1 MEENNVASQRAGD
14 MKKGFYFSQVETT
27 GLGPRRKIL
36 GQIKAF
42 EESGISLELVE
53 NPFCLSGIIRGNFL
67 LRQLVCRLP
76 FTYVYSKHQYEER
89 YTGADVFYVRFLAGD
104 RAFVR
109 FLKQLRE
116 NNPQA
121 KILLELPDYPTT
133 WYMTTSLLYTLIYLP
148 IIIKDWNAG
157 RKYKKYVDRIVIPQ
171 KIENAFQIP
180 VLPIENGINVSDVRC
195 REPEKTEVIRIIAV
209 AGMCSFH
216 GYDRLIEG
224 LNNYYAQGEKREVE
238 LHMVGGKAE
247 PGNELS
253 RYQDLCQKY
262 HLEKR
267 VIFYG
272 EKKGEELD
280 RVYDKCNLAVGS
292 LGMYRIGYKMAS
304 SLKIREYLAKG
315 LPVITGSRVDV
326 FEKKDFPYYLEFENN
341 DTPIGVQKII
351 DFYDSIYEEKDN
363 RTINEKIREYA
374 AKNCDMKSALKNVI
388 EYIHG

>member
-1 MEENNVASQRAGD
+1 
-14 MKKGFYFSQVETT
+14 MKKGFYFSQVEST

-53 NPFCLSGIIRGNFL
+53 NPFCLSGTIRGNFL

-76 FTYVYSKHQYEER
+76 FTYVYSKHRYDER

-109 FLKQLRE
+109 FLRQLRE
-116 NNPQA
+116 KNPQA

-157 RKYKKYVDRIVIPQ
+157 RKYKRYVDRIVIPQ

-180 VLPIENGINVSDVRC
+180 VLSIENGINVSDVRC
-195 REPEKTEVIRIIAV
+195 REPEKTEVIRMIAV
-209 AGMCSFH
+209 AGMCNFH

-224 LNNYYAQGEKREVE
+224 LHDYYAQGGKREIE

-253 RYQDLCQKY
+253 RYQDLCKKY
-262 HLEKR
+262 HLEKK

-280 RVYDKCNLAVGS
+280 KIYDKCNLAVGS
-292 LGMYRIGYKMAS
+292 LGMYRIGYKTAS

-315 LPVITGSRVDV
+315 LPVITGSKVDV
-326 FEKKDFPYYLEFENN
+326 FEKKNFSYYLEFEN
-341 DTPIGVQKII
+341 DSTPINMQKIV
-351 DFYDSIYEEKDN
+351 DFYDDTYGEKDIYA
-363 RTINEKIREYA
+363 INKEIREYA
-374 AKNCDMKSALKNVI
+374 ADHCDMKNALKSVI
-388 EYIHG
+388 DFIHR

>member
-1 MEENNVASQRAGD
+1 
-14 MKKGFYFSQVETT
+14 MKKGFYFSQVEST
-27 GLGPRRKIL
+27 GLGPRGKIL

-53 NPFCLSGIIRGNFL
+53 NPFCLSGAVRGNFL
-67 LRQLVCRLP
+67 FRQLVCRLP
-76 FTYVYSKHQYEER
+76 FTYVYSKHQYDER

-116 NNPQA
+116 KNPQA

-133 WYMTTSLLYTLIYLP
+133 WYMTTSLLYTMIYLP
-148 IIIKDWNAG
+148 IIIKDRNAG
-157 RKYKKYVDRIVIPQ
+157 RKYKRYVDRIVIPQ
-171 KIENAFQIP
+171 RIENAFQIP
-180 VLPIENGINVSDVRC
+180 VLTIENGINVSDVRC
-195 REPEKTEVIRIIAV
+195 REPEKTEVIRMIAV
-209 AGMCSFH
+209 AGMCNFH

-224 LNNYYAQGEKREVE
+224 LKDYYAQGGKRKIE

-253 RYQDLCQKY
+253 RYQDLCKKY
-262 HLEKR
+262 RLEKN

-280 RVYDKCNLAVGS
+280 KIYDKCNLAVGS
-292 LGMYRIGYKMAS
+292 LGMYRIGYQTAS

-315 LPVITGSRVDV
+315 LPVITGSKVDV
-326 FEKKDFPYYLEFENN
+326 FEKKDFSYYLEFEN
-341 DTPIGVQKII
+341 DSTPINIQKIVQ
-351 DFYDSIYEEKDN
+351 FYDDTYGEKD
-363 RTINEKIREYA
+363 IYAMNEEIREYA
-374 AKNCDMKSALKNVI
+374 ADHCDMKNALKSVI
-388 EYIHG
+388 DFINR

>member
-1 MEENNVASQRAGD
+1 MD
-14 MKKGFYFSQVETT
+14 KKKGFYFSQVETT

-53 NPFCLSGIIRGNFL
+53 NPFCLSGAVRGNFL

-76 FTYVYSKHQYEER
+76 FTYVYSKHHYEER

-104 RAFVR
+104 RYFVR
-109 FLKQLRE
+109 FLKQLRK

-133 WYMTTSLLYTLIYLP
+133 WYMTTSLLYTFL
-148 IIIKDWNAG
+148 IKDWNAG
-157 RKYKKYVDRIVIPQ
+157 RKYRRYVDRIVIPQ
-171 KIENAFQIP
+171 KIDNAFHIP
-180 VLPIENGINVSDVRC
+180 VLPIENGINVGDIRC
-195 REPEKTEVIRIIAV
+195 REPEETEVIRIIAV
-209 AGMCSFH
+209 AGMCNFH

-224 LNNYYAQGEKREVE
+224 LKDYYAQGGKRKVE

-247 PGNELS
+247 PGNELL
-253 RYQDLCQKY
+253 RYQELCKRY

-267 VIFYG
+267 IVFYG

-280 RVYDKCNLAVGS
+280 KIYDKCNLAVGS
-292 LGMYRIGYKMAS
+292 LGMYRIGYKTAS

-315 LPVITGSRVDV
+315 LPVIVGSKVDV
-326 FEKKDFPYYLEFENN
+326 FEKDNFPYYLEYENN
-341 DTPIGVQKII
+341 STPIDVQRIVE
-351 DFYDSIYEEKDN
+351 FYDSIYGAKDIHAVN
-363 RTINEKIREYA
+363 KEIRDYA
-374 AKNCDMKSALKNVI
+374 VHNCDMKNALKNVI
-388 EYIHG
+388 DYIHGENS

>member
-1 MEENNVASQRAGD
+1 MGIN

-53 NPFCLSGIIRGNFL
+53 SPFCLSGAVRGNFL

-76 FTYVYSKHQYEER
+76 FTYVYSKHQYTER

-104 RAFVR
+104 RHFVQ
-109 FLKQLRE
+109 FLKQLRK
-116 NNPQA
+116 NNSHA

-133 WYMTTSLLYTLIYLP
+133 WYMTTSLLYTLLYFP

-157 RKYKKYVDRIVIPQ
+157 RKYKRYIDRIVIPQ
-171 KIENAFQIP
+171 KIENAFHIP
-180 VLPIENGINVSDVRC
+180 VLSIENGINVSDVRG
-195 REPEKTEVIRIIAV
+195 REPEKTDVIRIIAV
-209 AGMCSFH
+209 AGMCNFH

-224 LNNYYAQGEKREVE
+224 MKDYYLQGGQRKIE

-253 RYQDLCQKY
+253 RYQDLCKKY
-262 HLEKR
+262 HLEQK
-267 VIFYG
+267 VFFYG

-280 RVYDKCNLAVGS
+280 RIYDKCNLAVGS
-292 LGMYRIGYKMAS
+292 LGMYRIGYQMAS

-315 LPVITGSRVDV
+315 LPVITGSKVDV

-341 DTPIGVQKII
+341 GTPIDFFKII
-351 DFYDSIYEEKDN
+351 EFYDSIYDKKD
-363 RTINEKIREYA
+363 TQVINKEIRDYA
-374 AKNCDMKSALKNVI
+374 AHNCDMKNALKNVI
-388 EYIHG
+388 DYILG

>member
-1 MEENNVASQRAGD
+1 

-53 NPFCLSGIIRGNFL
+53 NPFCLSGRIRGNFL
-67 LRQLVCRLP
+67 LRQLICRLP
-76 FTYVYSKHQYEER
+76 FTYVYSRHQYEAC

-104 RAFVR
+104 RYFVQ
-109 FLKQLRE
+109 FLKQLRQ

-133 WYMTTSLLYTLIYLP
+133 WYMTTSLLYTFLYFP

-171 KIENAFQIP
+171 EIENAFHIP
-180 VLPIENGINVSDVRC
+180 VLSIENGINVSDVRC
-195 REPEKTEVIRIIAV
+195 REPEETEVIRIIAV
-209 AGMCSFH
+209 AGMCNFH

-224 LNNYYAQGEKREVE
+224 LKEYYAHNGERKIE
-238 LHMVGGKAE
+238 LHMVGGKEE

-253 RYQDLCQKY
+253 RYRDLCTKY
-262 HLEKR
+262 HLEKN
-267 VIFYG
+267 IFFYG

-280 RVYDKCNLAVGS
+280 KIYDKCNLAAGS

-315 LPVITGSRVDV
+315 MPVITGSKVDV

-341 DTPIGVQKII
+341 GTPIKMQKVIE
-351 DFYDSIYEEKDN
+351 FYDSIYGEKN
-363 RTINEKIREYA
+363 MHTVNKEIRDYA
-374 AKNCDMKSALKNVI
+374 AHNCDMKNALQNVI
-388 EYIHG
+388 DYIQG